1 MKKILEMPK
10 IYLAIVI
17 GIIIVIFLIVFF
29 ILKKNSQK
37 VDIQYTNQLNYVTY
51 TDDGGN
57 YVIQYDNGDKT
68 IETRTTQ
75 NTSQNTS
82 NAQNTTKTVNTTN
95 KSNKTK

>member
-1 MKKILEMPK
+1 MKKILKLPK
-10 IYLAIVI
+10 IYLAI
-17 GIIIVIFLIVFF
+17 IIIAVIVIFLVVFF
-29 ILKKNSQK
+29 ALKKNSK
-37 VDIQYTNQLNYVTY
+37 EVDIQYTNQLNYVTY

-75 NTSQNTS
+75 DTSNTQNT
-82 NAQNTTKTVNTTN
+82 NKTVNTTN